1 MIGERFAAFRMSSGA
16 DPALAAVNTAE
27 ARAFV
32 VSLQD
37 AGLAPSSVAGFVRG
51 LRAFS
56 AWCAA
61 EGLVAEDPLRRLAR
75 PRVPS
80 RLIGTLG
87 PVELERLLAV
97 ASRRDRLII
106 ALLLDTG
113 LRLSELAGL
122 RIGDLLPDGYLRV
135 RGKGGKERLV
145 PLGTVTEARLPDYL
159 AHGRPR
165 PIGRDVDHVF
175 LARDGRPLTP
185 VAIQH
190 ALRRLGGRAGLDGVR
205 TNPHTFRHTFAK
217 LYLLNGGDLFSL
229 QRILGHTTLDMVR
242 RYVNLD
248 TDEVK
253 RQHAQASPVDRLAIG
268 PKVSVILPRELAA
281 RLKVM
286 AWWRRVGIA
295 DLLRE
300 GATQVAEWY
309 VGGLPKP
316 DDRGAVLGELFA
328 AA

>member
-1 MIGERFAAFRMSSGA
+1 VLESTRSPSGHLTRQAGRSPDSASDSTFTLADGLVDFLVSGRARGLSPKTLDWYGMIGERFAAFRTSRGA
-16 DPALAAVNTAE
+16 DPALGAVSVAE

-32 VSLQD
+32 VSLQQ
-37 AGLAPSSVAGFVRG
+37 AGLSPSSVAGFVRG

-61 EGLVAEDPLRRLAR
+61 EGLVAEDPLRRLPR
-75 PRVPS
+75 PQVPS

-159 AHGRPR
+159 APSRPR
-165 PIGRDVDHVF
+165 PIGRFTMSNVVWPRF
-175 LARDGRPLTP
+175 RWRLNTSPPLT
-185 VAIQH
+185 
-190 ALRRLGGRAGLDGVR
+190 R
-205 TNPHTFRHTFAK
+205 
-217 LYLLNGGDLFSL
+217 
-229 QRILGHTTLDMVR
+229 
-242 RYVNLD
+242 
-248 TDEVK
+248 
-253 RQHAQASPVDRLAIG
+253 
-268 PKVSVILPRELAA
+268 
-281 RLKVM
+281 
-286 AWWRRVGIA
+286 
-295 DLLRE
+295 
-300 GATQVAEWY
+300 
-309 VGGLPKP
+309 
-316 DDRGAVLGELFA
+316 
-328 AA
+328 